1 MHLLQTTTAQGPCAA
16 PPCPALP
23 VETSAFAL
31 SLLVFFSFAYR
42 PPPLREEE
50 DRPHASTLSSLS
62 TRYCR
67 GAQKQKKGS
76 KAGFRLSVRCATLS
90 ITHSC
95 TVHAS
100 LLSCP
105 SQPALTSCAYYKS
118 WARLTTADI
127 AHLCVSSLC
136 SLLDERK
143 FAARHVEVFG
153 HGAAGLRIGVWG
165 GVSCIVHWSIHYFE

>member
-1 MHLLQTTTAQGPCAA
+1 MSRSAATASSHYCQTHVDIHHQSHSSSSHSNFPKGSRDETAADEHTHTQHSIAAIRITPTENDRTNARPFNYSLPPPHASAAKITTAQGPCAA

-67 GAQKQKKGS
+67 GAQKQKK
-76 KAGFRLSVRCATLS
+76 
-90 ITHSC
+90 
-95 TVHAS
+95 
-100 LLSCP
+100 
-105 SQPALTSCAYYKS
+105 
-118 WARLTTADI
+118 
-127 AHLCVSSLC
+127 
-136 SLLDERK
+136 
-143 FAARHVEVFG
+143 AAKPDSG
-153 HGAAGLRIGVWG
+153 CL
-165 GVSCIVHWSIHYFE
+165 